1 MLKKT
6 RPRVSSEPVLPV
18 ETQQG
23 SVNFILVEKVFQ
35 SNKYFIGPWK
45 GNCPRVDEAEFFQK

>member
-6 RPRVSSEPVLPV
+6 RPRVSREPVLPV

-23 SVNFILVEKVFQ
+23 SVNFILVEKLFQ
-35 SNKYFIGPWK
+35 SNKCFYWTQERKLPTS
-45 GNCPRVDEAEFFQK
+45 R